1 MSLCSNGLAC
11 NLTALLPD
19 YQSCFTDLTDMCRLC
34 RLCKDNGNGND
45 NGTVMVTVMVMV
57 TVIVMV
63 NGSKVMVNLQD
74 LLVGLAL

>member
-19 YQSCFTDLTDMCRLC
+19 YQSCFMNLTDMRRLC
-34 RLCKDNGNGND
+34 QLCRGDGNGNGCG
-45 NGTVMVTVMVMV
+45 NGTGNSNGDDDG
-57 TVIVMV
+57 
-63 NGSKVMVNLQD
+63 NGSKVVVNLQD